1 MSDRHDDANAF
12 LKQVMEIAIGASYVL
27 MEYYSTRPTE
37 WQLLKMRCA
46 LAVKR
51 ACQRRADVWQDRALD
66 AATYY
71 QRQRSIT

>member
-1 MSDRHDDANAF
+1 MSRQDDANAV
-12 LKQVMEIAIGASYVL
+12 LKYILELSVGMTYML

-37 WQLLKMRCA
+37 WQLLKMHAA

-51 ACQRRADVWQDRALD
+51 ACQRRADYWQDKALG